1 MFADRYDAGRQLARA
16 LAKYKGKKNVLIL
29 AIPRGAL
36 QLGGVLHDELKA
48 PLDIIVTKKIG
59 HPMSEEYAIGA
70 VGPGGEYFVSEG
82 SVDVSP
88 EYIEGERKRLETL
101 VEEKYS
107 RYRGERPRPDVRGK
121 TVILVD
127 DGIATGSTL
136 IAAIHVLRKQKPA
149 KIVVAVP
156 VAPADGLARVKAE
169 ADEVVCLLVPED
181 FYAIG
186 QFYDDFPQVDDE
198 EAIAILKKCQG

>member
-1 MFADRYDAGRQLARA
+1 MFADRYDAGRQLAKA
-16 LAKYKGKKNVLIL
+16 LAKYKGKKGVLIL

-36 QLGGVLHDELKA
+36 QMGEVLHDELKA

-70 VGPGGEYFVSEG
+70 VGPGGEYVVSEG
-82 SVDVSP
+82 AADVPP
-88 EYIEGERKRLETL
+88 EYIIRERKRLETL
-101 VEEKYS
+101 VEEKYR
-107 RYRGERPRPDVRGK
+107 RYRGDRPKPDARGK
-121 TVILVD
+121 IVILVD

-136 IAAIHVLRKQKPA
+136 IAAIHVLRKQEPA

-156 VAPADGLARVKAE
+156 VAPPDGLARVKAE
-169 ADEVVCLLVPED
+169 ADEVVCLLVPQE

-186 QFYDDFPQVDDE
+186 QFYEKFPQVEDG
-198 EAIAILKKCQG
+198 EAIAILKKCQ